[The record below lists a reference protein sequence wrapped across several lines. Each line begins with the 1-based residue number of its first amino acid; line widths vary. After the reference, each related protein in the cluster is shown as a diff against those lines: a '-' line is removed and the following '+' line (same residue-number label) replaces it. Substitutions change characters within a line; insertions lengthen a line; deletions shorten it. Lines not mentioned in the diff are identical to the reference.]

1 MDGQLRVAT
10 DPLHQ
15 SLLSAMA
22 TVQTVPPRFRLSND
36 WAKLVEQAVIDGA
49 IVSSWCHPRAVIA
62 ERQPH

>member
-15 SLLSAMA
+15 SLLNGMA
-22 TVQTVPPRFRLSND
+22 TVQTVTPRFRLSND

-49 IVSSWCHPRAVIA
+49 PSCVGNSHPPGAIHG
-62 ERQPH
+62 Q

>member
-1 MDGQLRVAT
+1 MDGQLRIAT

-15 SLLSAMA
+15 TLRSAMA

-49 IVSSWCHPRAVIA
+49 LSCLGNSHRPGAIHGR
-62 ERQPH
+62 